1 MRILSLGAG
10 AVGGYF
16 GGRLVQQ
23 GVDVTFLVRE
33 ARKAT
38 LAKNGLVI
46 ESSVCGDFKT
56 PVHAITKDEIGREA
70 PFDVVIL
77 TCKAYDLDDA
87 IATIAPAVSER
98 TTVLPVLNGISHMDV
113 LNARF
118 GQERV
123 WGGLAKI
130 AATLTPD
137 GAIKH
142 LNDWRYL
149 TIGEQSGAMTDKI
162 VAFANL
168 FDGKTARVDAVPDIK
183 HAMWEKIVHLASV
196 AAMTTLMRAAIGEI
210 VRAPGGADLML
221 EMLDTSS
228 KIAAAEG
235 FPMTDAYLAEYRRIF
250 TDRTI
255 PYGASMLRDIERGG
269 PIEGDHVVGYMLNK
283 ARAHKI
289 PARLFEIS
297 YVNLKAY
304 EERRAAGRL

>member
-16 GGRLVQQ
+16 GARLVQQ
-23 GVDVTFLVRE
+23 GADVTFLVRD
-33 ARKAT
+33 ARKEL

-46 ESSVCGDFKT
+46 ESVYGNFKT
-56 PVHAITKDEIGREA
+56 PVHAVTKAELGKEA
-70 PFDVVIL
+70 PFDVVML

-98 TTVLPVLNGISHMDV
+98 TTVLPLLNGLSHMDV

-118 GQERV
+118 GQSRV

-142 LNDWRYL
+142 LNDWRSL
-149 TIGEQSGAMTDKI
+149 TIGEQNGAMTDKI
-162 VAFANL
+162 VGFAGL
-168 FDGKTARVDAVPDIK
+168 FDGTSAKVDAVPDIK
-183 HAMWEKIVHLASV
+183 HAMWEKFVHLASV
-196 AAMTTLMRAAIGEI
+196 AGMTTLMRAAIGEI
-210 VRAPGGADLML
+210 ARAPGGADLMV
-221 EMLDTSS
+221 EMLETSAR
-228 KIAAAEG
+228 IAAAEG
-235 FPMTDAYLAEYRRIF
+235 FPMSDEFMAEYRRIF

-283 ARAHKI
+283 ARVHKI
-289 PARLFEIS
+289 PARLLEVS
-297 YVNLKAY
+297 YVHLKAY